1 MVVVRGGKRKFR
13 TQKNPNL
20 QRLVHNLAIRIQSS
34 EMSQPADK
42 KCPKNNTS
50 NSVPAT
56 AAKSPNAPAKQPPA
70 ASSAVA
76 SSSTPSDPDAD
87 AMMNNI
93 AIMAAVDMSGCY

>member
-56 AAKSPNAPAKQPPA
+56 AVKSSNAPAKQPA
-70 ASSAVA
+70 AATASA